1 MAIRKDCKVIGI
13 IVLLFFLFSCAQKR
27 PKPSGVAAPLE
38 KKEEKIITYEFED
51 IPVPKEMKFVPERSC
66 LVEYANMKGGM
77 MYLEGRVDAL
87 SLFNFFYSA
96 LQQNG
101 WNLIGYFRFKPYV
114 LIMDKP
120 DRECVIRIEDSG
132 WNTKTEILVVPKGI
146 ELNQPTQ

>member
-1 MAIRKDCKVIGI
+1 MALRKNSKVILC
-13 IVLLFFLFSCAQKR
+13 LLLIFLFSCAEKK
-27 PKPSGVAAPLE
+27 PKPSETAVLE
-38 KKEEKIITYEFED
+38 KGVKETQSRYYEFED
-51 IPVPKEMKFVPERSC
+51 IPVPKEMKFIPERSC

-101 WNLIGYFRFKPYV
+101 WNLVGYFRFKPYV

-132 WNTKTEILVVPKGI
+132 WNTKAEILVVPKGI